1 MNVKEEIINLL
12 CEKLGYEKAQL
23 NEDKDL
29 VNDLGIDSL
38 DMVEIIMGTEEKF
51 GVKIDD
57 DKIREIKTV
66 GDLIKKAEELTKNN

>member
-1 MNVKEEIINLL
+1 MDTKEEIINLL
-12 CEKLGYEKAQL
+12 SEKLGYEKAQL